1 MGGEEY
7 AEKTAGKSSPSTS
20 VHSTV
25 HYQTFCCVPT
35 KQWYYETCA
44 ALRRLFFDVLQWE
57 RGSER
62 AAGAQGLVVGGAAD
76 GPLHGGQDGVHK
88 FAKSAGVH
96 PPKLQIVAGGCASA
110 DNDKIAAKRK

>member
-44 ALRRLFFDVLQWE
+44 ALRRLFFDILQWE
-57 RGSER
+57 RGREEKAEGR
-62 AAGAQGLVVGGAAD
+62 RMKEEAKGRIF
-76 GPLHGGQDGVHK
+76 
-88 FAKSAGVH
+88 FASLRLRSAI
-96 PPKLQIVAGGCASA
+96 P
-110 DNDKIAAKRK
+110 